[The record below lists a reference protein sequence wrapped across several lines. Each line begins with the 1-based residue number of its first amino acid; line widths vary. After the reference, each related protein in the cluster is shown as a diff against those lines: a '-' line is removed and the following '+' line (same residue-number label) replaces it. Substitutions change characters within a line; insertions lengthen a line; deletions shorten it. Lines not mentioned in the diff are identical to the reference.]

1 MWDWEKILKMKGDSL
16 TWTSRNQIVL
26 SQQSTVC
33 SQDDFYESIFIF
45 VHNPPPAGY
54 IFVEKFKNA
63 IKNSLGVQCFFES
76 MKRFNKTTSINVC
89 TTIFFQLLQE
99 Y

>member
-1 MWDWEKILKMKGDSL
+1 MFSV
-16 TWTSRNQIVL
+16 SRR
-26 SQQSTVC
+26 QSTVG

-45 VHNPPPAGY
+45 VHNPPPPGY
-54 IFVEKFKNA
+54 IFVEKFKNS

>member
-1 MWDWEKILKMKGDSL
+1 MIESNIHDRPNPDKPES
-16 TWTSRNQIVL
+16 NF
-26 SQQSTVC
+26 SQAAVSSKQSAVC

-54 IFVEKFKNA
+54 IFVEKFINA

-76 MKRFNKTTSINVC
+76 MQQFNKTTSINVC
-89 TTIFFQLLQE
+89 TTIFCQLLQE